1 MFTQLQDRT
10 YWLNS
15 KSLEHHSQFKLIGTL
30 LGLAIYNGVLINAQ
44 FATILYKKLLGT
56 PLTFEDYEEAFP
68 DVAKYV
74 TGFGEKSRKINAYFE
89 GDYGNF

>member
-15 KSLEHHSQFKLIGTL
+15 KSLEHRSQFKLIGTL

-44 FATILYKKLLGT
+44 FSTILYKKLLGA

-68 DVAKYV
+68 DVAKCV
-74 TGFGEKSRKINAYFE
+74 SLTL
-89 GDYGNF
+89 